1 MDRDETDRMIGRAV
15 MDLMKRSVHARK
27 MLKKMLG
34 DVVDTVPEAEEG
46 YDYPAIDLIGSPE
59 EIVVLVDLPG
69 TEKEKID
76 LRVTED
82 SLFVEAKLL
91 RPEGEYLHRERF
103 QDRAKRTIK
112 LLAEVKPELVKAS
125 YANGVLEVRVP
136 KLIVVKPQTVTI
148 E

>member
-1 MDRDETDRMIGRAV
+1 MDRDNADRMIGRAV

-27 MLKKMLG
+27 ILKKMLG
-34 DVVDTVPEAEEG
+34 DVLDSVPKTEED
-46 YDYPAIDLIGSPE
+46 YDYPAIDLISSPE

-69 TEKEKID
+69 TEKDKID
-76 LRVTED
+76 LGVTED
-82 SLFVEAKLL
+82 ALFVEAKLI
-91 RPEGEYLHRERF
+91 RPEGEYLRRERF
-103 QDRAKRTIK
+103 QDKAKRTIK
-112 LLAEVKPELVKAS
+112 LPAEVKPELVKAS